1 MGADILE
8 ELSDHLRK
16 HLGKL
21 LRLLVREEAP
31 FILQTVGSGQSPG
44 SPEVLW
50 G

>member
-21 LRLLVREEAP
+21 LSLREEAP
-31 FILQTVGSGQSPG
+31 FILQTVGSRQSPG
-44 SPEVLW
+44 SLEVL
-50 G
+50 